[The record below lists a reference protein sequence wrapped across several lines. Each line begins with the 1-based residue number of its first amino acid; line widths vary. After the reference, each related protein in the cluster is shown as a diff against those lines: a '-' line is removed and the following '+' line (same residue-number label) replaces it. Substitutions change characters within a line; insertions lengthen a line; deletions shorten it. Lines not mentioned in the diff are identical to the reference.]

1 MTDAR
6 KTLYQKQIAKICE
19 ALEQRNIRGIY
30 APTREEAIRLVVSEI
45 PRGAT
50 VGLGGST
57 TVMESGLLE
66 ELRKG
71 DFNLL
76 DRYQPNLTKEEVYE
90 LRLQNLRADVFI
102 SSTNAITL
110 DGELVNIDGMGNRIA
125 AMLFGPSKVVII
137 AGVNKIVEDVEAGIR
152 RIKNT
157 VAPMNSLRL
166 HKNTPC
172 AQTGICDEY
181 GCLPPERIC
190 NKIAVIEGE
199 YNKGRMVV
207 VLVAEPMG
215 Y

>member
-1 MTDAR
+1 MDDER
-6 KTLYQKQIAKICE
+6 KAFYQKQIEKICQ
-19 ALEQRNIRGIY
+19 ALERRNITGIY
-30 APTREEAIRLVVSEI
+30 APTTEEAIRLVVKEI

-57 TVMESGLLE
+57 TILESGLIN

-76 DRYQPNLTKEEVYE
+76 DRYQPGLTREQVYE

-110 DGELVNIDGMGNRIA
+110 DGKLVNIDGLGNRTA

-137 AGVNKIVEDVEAGIR
+137 AGVNKIVENVEAGIR
-152 RIKNT
+152 RIKT
-157 VAPMNSLRL
+157 IVAPMNSLRL
-166 HKNTPC
+166 QRNTPC
-172 AQTGICDEY
+172 AQTGICDDEA
-181 GCLPPERIC
+181 CLPPERIC
-190 NKIAVIEGE
+190 NKIAVIEVE
-199 YNKGRMVV
+199 QRKGRMVV
-207 VLVAEPMG
+207 VLVGESLG